1 MSRILKFRACK
12 FVVTNNIT
20 MVLQQALNDFYTQNK
35 LEKEGGSNNNWFYL
49 HFNLFSIKVPNSD
62 FRKKVI
68 HIHDIQHVLYN
79 CDTTWKGE
87 AFIAGWEIATGMW
100 KHLPIGFMSIWA
112 MGFSLLNYPTEVING
127 YKEGLKVTG
136 IIDLKLSKEQ
146 LLQLTISQVKEK
158 IKRKHPLKMNI
169 FQRCIFLFWVSIS
182 LLSVLFPLVLL
193 LILYLIF

>member
-1 MSRILKFRACK
+1 M
-12 FVVTNNIT
+12 T
-20 MVLQQALNDFYTQNK
+20 LQQALNNFYNENK
-35 LEKEGGSNNNWFYL
+35 LEQEGGSNSNWFYL

-100 KHLPIGFMSIWA
+100 KHLPIGLMSIWA
-112 MGFSLLNYPTEVING
+112 MGFSLLNYPSEVIRG

-136 IIDLKLSKEQ
+136 IIDLNIQKEQ
-146 LLQLTISQVKEK
+146 LLQLTISEVKDK
-158 IKRKHPLKMNI
+158 IKRKHPLEMNL
-169 FQRCIFLFWVSIS
+169 FQKSAFLFWIIIS
-182 LLSVLFPLVLL
+182 LLAVLFPVVLFF
-193 LILYLIF
+193 ILYLIF